1 MSEKKMHDDA
11 APRTIRTI
19 IVEWTSAGEAAGAYS
34 EHGKHKAGEL
44 VETEHADALIKAGYA
59 KAAE

>member
-1 MSEKKMHDDA
+1 MSEKKKRDDA
-11 APRTIRTI
+11 APRTI